1 MSRAELAS
9 PRGMDVA
16 AEMEVGEVCE
26 EEDLKAICA
35 GETAGG
41 EYAGLHVREV
51 WGLVGDEESAA
62 ETS

>member
-1 MSRAELAS
+1 
-9 PRGMDVA
+9 MDVA

-35 GETAGG
+35 GETASG